1 MNNGTI
7 LNNTYQIIKPI
18 GSGGV
23 GIIYLGYHLNLQKH
37 VVIKKVK
44 DHCSGLMNN
53 RIEVDILKSLHHTY
67 LPQVYDFLEI
77 DDGIFTVMDYI
88 SGHDLMYYL
97 ESGYQFPEEQIVLWM
112 KQLCEV
118 LAYLRSRKPPI
129 IHCDIK
135 PGNIMI
141 TDEGNICLID
151 FNISLDGENNKD
163 LVGLSGLYAS
173 PEQVKKAEYK
183 MRYGS
188 GDKVKID
195 QRTDIFS
202 LGAVFYYIMTGIK
215 PNVREQEVISLRY
228 MDHLYND
235 ELANIVDKAM
245 ETDPAKRFKSAEK
258 MLDALEHMEK
268 WNTEC
273 IRRMRR
279 GAIVGGV
286 TGCLALVL
294 LCAGILGY
302 REKKKEDR
310 YYEQIQAAKRYLNE
324 ADYEKMISAYEMAIE
339 LKPEDPDAYIGLVEY
354 YLEEG
359 EYYEAKS
366 IARTGLIKTNNKR
379 LQDLI
384 ILIDDTRAEQF
395 QQTGEVVAV
404 DTEEKV
410 NQENMDSVLVRND
423 VIGMVA
429 EYCYQQYANAYKQV
443 DVKYISGEQGCQVR
457 FKGLELY
464 AYFKNDASHSNMVDS
479 YNKRPTKTAKPYKVE
494 ITKPSVLFVG
504 YDGYIT
510 SERIG
515 EMFNIEP
522 GNALEQ
528 EGDSYFLVFD
538 YLGCTVKIETDQK
551 GNVCDKDALIE
562 LYPLNLDSDWEEEEQ
577 EEEEE
582 IDDGTFVLAG
592 ETYTYDVESIY
603 IYNAILNNIEPLY
616 ECKKLKSVMFINCTI
631 ADLSPL
637 AGCTALQE
645 FNLQDSTG
653 NLDLS
658 CLSGLSSLKYLG
670 FHECRDI
677 DDLSPIMNLDL
688 YLLHPCG
695 SEVPYEQVE
704 EYMNRHPGC
713 EVWFDY
719 YCIS

>member
-7 LNNTYQIIKPI
+7 LNNTYQIIKSI

-97 ESGYQFPEEQIVLWM
+97 ESGYQFPGEQIVLWM

-118 LAYLRSRKPPI
+118 LAYLHSRKPPI

-302 REKKKEDR
+302 REKKKEDFFEQ
-310 YYEQIQAAKRYLNE
+310 YELQ
-324 ADYEKMISAYEMAIE
+324 MEMAE
-339 LKPEDPDAYIGLVEY
+339 SWKE
-354 YLEEG
+354 
-359 EYYEAKS
+359 S
-366 IARTGLIKTNNKR
+366 
-379 LQDLI
+379 Q
-384 ILIDDTRAEQF
+384 
-395 QQTGEVVAV
+395 
-404 DTEEKV
+404 
-410 NQENMDSVLVRND
+410 
-423 VIGMVA
+423 
-429 EYCYQQYANAYKQV
+429 
-443 DVKYISGEQGCQVR
+443 
-457 FKGLELY
+457 
-464 AYFKNDASHSNMVDS
+464 
-479 YNKRPTKTAKPYKVE
+479 
-494 ITKPSVLFVG
+494 
-504 YDGYIT
+504 
-510 SERIG
+510 
-515 EMFNIEP
+515 
-522 GNALEQ
+522 
-528 EGDSYFLVFD
+528 
-538 YLGCTVKIETDQK
+538 
-551 GNVCDKDALIE
+551 
-562 LYPLNLDSDWEEEEQ
+562 EEEQ
-577 EEEEE
+577 ADQMIRSGIRLLNRKEYQKQFKKYTREKANVLFGIGEAYLSLENYSE
-582 IDDGTFVLAG
+582 AETFLR
-592 ETYTYDVESIY
+592 ES
-603 IYNAILNNIEPLY
+603 
-616 ECKKLKSVMFINCTI
+616 
-631 ADLSPL
+631 
-637 AGCTALQE
+637 LQE
-645 FNLQDSTG
+645 NDDNPEG
-653 NLDLS
+653 YRDLAIAQI
-658 CLSGLSSLKYLG
+658 CLNKMGQAESS
-670 FHECRDI
+670 
-677 DDLSPIMNLDL
+677 MNLAVEKGLPKEDASMIQAEL
-688 YLLHPCG
+688 AMQEQRYEEAWQYGMEAAKSSDTQMVLRAAGILLD
-695 SEVPYEQVE
+695 SVK
-704 EYMNRHPGC
+704 RHMLSFWTGITLLLFMTAVRC
-713 EVWFDY
+713 FRRKRKFFW
-719 YCIS
+719 I

>member
-245 ETDPAKRFKSAEK
+245 ETDPAKRFKSADK

-366 IARTGLIKTNNKR
+366 IARTGLIKTN
-379 LQDLI
+379 
-384 ILIDDTRAEQF
+384 
-395 QQTGEVVAV
+395 
-404 DTEEKV
+404 
-410 NQENMDSVLVRND
+410 
-423 VIGMVA
+423 
-429 EYCYQQYANAYKQV
+429 
-443 DVKYISGEQGCQVR
+443 
-457 FKGLELY
+457 
-464 AYFKNDASHSNMVDS
+464 FKNDASHSNMVDS

-603 IYNAILNNIEPLY
+603 IYNATLNNIEPLY

-658 CLSGLSSLKYLG
+658 CL
-670 FHECRDI
+670 
-677 DDLSPIMNLDL
+677 
-688 YLLHPCG
+688 
-695 SEVPYEQVE
+695 
-704 EYMNRHPGC
+704 
-713 EVWFDY
+713 
-719 YCIS
+719 

>member
-118 LAYLRSRKPPI
+118 LAYLHSRKPPI

-188 GDKVKID
+188 GDKVKMD

-286 TGCLALVL
+286 TGCLAFVL

-366 IARTGLIKTNNKR
+366 IARTGLIKTN
-379 LQDLI
+379 
-384 ILIDDTRAEQF
+384 
-395 QQTGEVVAV
+395 
-404 DTEEKV
+404 
-410 NQENMDSVLVRND
+410 
-423 VIGMVA
+423 
-429 EYCYQQYANAYKQV
+429 
-443 DVKYISGEQGCQVR
+443 
-457 FKGLELY
+457 
-464 AYFKNDASHSNMVDS
+464 FKNDASHSNMVDS

-603 IYNAILNNIEPLY
+603 IYNATLNNIEPLY

>member
-188 GDKVKID
+188 GDKVKMD

-366 IARTGLIKTNNKR
+366 IARTGLIKTN
-379 LQDLI
+379 
-384 ILIDDTRAEQF
+384 
-395 QQTGEVVAV
+395 
-404 DTEEKV
+404 
-410 NQENMDSVLVRND
+410 
-423 VIGMVA
+423 
-429 EYCYQQYANAYKQV
+429 
-443 DVKYISGEQGCQVR
+443 
-457 FKGLELY
+457 
-464 AYFKNDASHSNMVDS
+464 FKNDASHSNMVDS

-528 EGDSYFLVFD
+528 EGDSYFLVVD

-592 ETYTYDVESIY
+592 ETHTYDVESIY
-603 IYNAILNNIEPLY
+603 IYNATLNNIEPLY

>member
-44 DHCSGLMNN
+44 DHSSGLMNN

-118 LAYLRSRKPPI
+118 LAYLHSRKPPI

-188 GDKVKID
+188 GDKVKMD

-366 IARTGLIKTNNKR
+366 IARTGLIKTN
-379 LQDLI
+379 
-384 ILIDDTRAEQF
+384 
-395 QQTGEVVAV
+395 
-404 DTEEKV
+404 
-410 NQENMDSVLVRND
+410 
-423 VIGMVA
+423 
-429 EYCYQQYANAYKQV
+429 
-443 DVKYISGEQGCQVR
+443 
-457 FKGLELY
+457 
-464 AYFKNDASHSNMVDS
+464 FKNDASHSNMVDS

-603 IYNAILNNIEPLY
+603 IYNATLNNIEPLY

>member
-7 LNNTYQIIKPI
+7 LNNTYQIIKSI

-118 LAYLRSRKPPI
+118 LAYLHSRKPPI

-188 GDKVKID
+188 GDKVKMD

-359 EYYEAKS
+359 EYYEAKG
-366 IARTGLIKTNNKR
+366 IARTGLIKTN
-379 LQDLI
+379 
-384 ILIDDTRAEQF
+384 
-395 QQTGEVVAV
+395 
-404 DTEEKV
+404 
-410 NQENMDSVLVRND
+410 
-423 VIGMVA
+423 
-429 EYCYQQYANAYKQV
+429 
-443 DVKYISGEQGCQVR
+443 
-457 FKGLELY
+457 
-464 AYFKNDASHSNMVDS
+464 FKNDASHSNMVDS

-603 IYNAILNNIEPLY
+603 IYNATLNNIEPLY

>member
-7 LNNTYQIIKPI
+7 LNNTYQIIKSI

-44 DHCSGLMNN
+44 DHSSGLMNN

-67 LPQVYDFLEI
+67 HPQVYDFLEI

-118 LAYLRSRKPPI
+118 LAYLHSRKPPI

-188 GDKVKID
+188 GDKVKMD

-302 REKKKEDR
+302 REKKKEDFFEQ
-310 YYEQIQAAKRYLNE
+310 YELQ
-324 ADYEKMISAYEMAIE
+324 MEMAE
-339 LKPEDPDAYIGLVEY
+339 SWKE
-354 YLEEG
+354 
-359 EYYEAKS
+359 S
-366 IARTGLIKTNNKR
+366 
-379 LQDLI
+379 Q
-384 ILIDDTRAEQF
+384 
-395 QQTGEVVAV
+395 
-404 DTEEKV
+404 
-410 NQENMDSVLVRND
+410 
-423 VIGMVA
+423 
-429 EYCYQQYANAYKQV
+429 
-443 DVKYISGEQGCQVR
+443 
-457 FKGLELY
+457 
-464 AYFKNDASHSNMVDS
+464 
-479 YNKRPTKTAKPYKVE
+479 
-494 ITKPSVLFVG
+494 
-504 YDGYIT
+504 
-510 SERIG
+510 
-515 EMFNIEP
+515 
-522 GNALEQ
+522 
-528 EGDSYFLVFD
+528 
-538 YLGCTVKIETDQK
+538 
-551 GNVCDKDALIE
+551 
-562 LYPLNLDSDWEEEEQ
+562 EEEQ
-577 EEEEE
+577 ADQMIRSGIRLLNRKEYQKQFKKYTREKANVLFGIGEAYLSLENYSEAETFLRESLQENDDNPEGYRDLAIAQICLNKMGQAESSMNLAVEKGLPKEDASMIQAELAMQEQRYEEAWQYGMEAAKSS
-582 IDDGTFVLAG
+582 DTQMVLRAAG
-592 ETYTYDVESIY
+592 ILLDVEEKLGNTRECIDFLQHMAEQSRDLWKVIWLRKEGELCVRY
-603 IYNAILNNIEPLY
+603 SEENSGKNQEEMFQQAMQRYEIICETAYAELLDWYNLASVYDSCQMFSKEKEILLDMKQKYPDEY
-616 ECKKLKSVMFINCTI
+616 EVCLRLSNVCYRVESNTSVKIRDYGQAWKYYQEACKICENQGI
-631 ADLSPL
+631 SPDSDVNM
-637 AGCTALQE
+637 LQMKKV
-645 FNLQDSTG
+645 L
-653 NLDLS
+653 
-658 CLSGLSSLKYLG
+658 
-670 FHECRDI
+670 
-677 DDLSPIMNLDL
+677 
-688 YLLHPCG
+688 
-695 SEVPYEQVE
+695 EQLE
-704 EYMNRHPGC
+704 TKPDGQEL
-713 EVWFDY
+713 EDE
-719 YCIS
+719 

>member
-118 LAYLRSRKPPI
+118 LAYLHSRKPPI

-188 GDKVKID
+188 GDKVKMD

-366 IARTGLIKTNNKR
+366 IARTGLIKTN
-379 LQDLI
+379 
-384 ILIDDTRAEQF
+384 
-395 QQTGEVVAV
+395 
-404 DTEEKV
+404 
-410 NQENMDSVLVRND
+410 
-423 VIGMVA
+423 
-429 EYCYQQYANAYKQV
+429 
-443 DVKYISGEQGCQVR
+443 
-457 FKGLELY
+457 
-464 AYFKNDASHSNMVDS
+464 FKNDASHSNMVDS

-603 IYNAILNNIEPLY
+603 IYNATLNNIEPLY

>member
-7 LNNTYQIIKPI
+7 LNNTYQIIKSI

-44 DHCSGLMNN
+44 DHSSGLMNN

-118 LAYLRSRKPPI
+118 LAYLHSRKPPI

-141 TDEGNICLID
+141 TDEENICLID

-366 IARTGLIKTNNKR
+366 IARTGLIKTN
-379 LQDLI
+379 
-384 ILIDDTRAEQF
+384 
-395 QQTGEVVAV
+395 
-404 DTEEKV
+404 
-410 NQENMDSVLVRND
+410 
-423 VIGMVA
+423 
-429 EYCYQQYANAYKQV
+429 
-443 DVKYISGEQGCQVR
+443 
-457 FKGLELY
+457 
-464 AYFKNDASHSNMVDS
+464 FKNDASHSNMVDS

-603 IYNAILNNIEPLY
+603 IYNATLNNIEPLY

>member
-7 LNNTYQIIKPI
+7 LNNTYQIIKSI

-44 DHCSGLMNN
+44 DHSSGLMNN

-118 LAYLRSRKPPI
+118 LAYLHSRKPPI

-188 GDKVKID
+188 GDKVKMD
-195 QRTDIFS
+195 ERTDLFS
-202 LGAVFYYIMTGIK
+202 LGAVIYYVMTGIK
-215 PNVREQEVISLRY
+215 PNVRAHQVIPLRY
-228 MDHLYND
+228 MEHLYSD

-273 IRRMRR
+273 IRHMRR

-366 IARTGLIKTNNKR
+366 IARTGLIKTN
-379 LQDLI
+379 
-384 ILIDDTRAEQF
+384 
-395 QQTGEVVAV
+395 
-404 DTEEKV
+404 
-410 NQENMDSVLVRND
+410 
-423 VIGMVA
+423 
-429 EYCYQQYANAYKQV
+429 
-443 DVKYISGEQGCQVR
+443 
-457 FKGLELY
+457 
-464 AYFKNDASHSNMVDS
+464 FKNDASHSNMVDS

-603 IYNAILNNIEPLY
+603 IYNATLNNIEPLY

-695 SEVPYEQVE
+695 PEVPYEQVE

>member
-7 LNNTYQIIKPI
+7 LNNTYQIIKSI

-118 LAYLRSRKPPI
+118 LAYLHSRKPPI

-366 IARTGLIKTNNKR
+366 IARTGLIKTN
-379 LQDLI
+379 
-384 ILIDDTRAEQF
+384 
-395 QQTGEVVAV
+395 
-404 DTEEKV
+404 
-410 NQENMDSVLVRND
+410 
-423 VIGMVA
+423 
-429 EYCYQQYANAYKQV
+429 
-443 DVKYISGEQGCQVR
+443 
-457 FKGLELY
+457 
-464 AYFKNDASHSNMVDS
+464 FKNDASHSNMVDS

-603 IYNAILNNIEPLY
+603 IYNATLNNIEPLY

>member
-118 LAYLRSRKPPI
+118 LAYLHSRKPPI

-245 ETDPAKRFKSAEK
+245 ETDPAKRFKSADK

-366 IARTGLIKTNNKR
+366 IARTGLIKTN
-379 LQDLI
+379 
-384 ILIDDTRAEQF
+384 
-395 QQTGEVVAV
+395 
-404 DTEEKV
+404 
-410 NQENMDSVLVRND
+410 
-423 VIGMVA
+423 
-429 EYCYQQYANAYKQV
+429 
-443 DVKYISGEQGCQVR
+443 
-457 FKGLELY
+457 
-464 AYFKNDASHSNMVDS
+464 FKNDASHSNMVDS

-603 IYNAILNNIEPLY
+603 IYNATLNNIEPLY

>member
-7 LNNTYQIIKPI
+7 LNNTYQIMKPI

-23 GIIYLGYHLNLQKH
+23 GIIYLGYHLNLQKY

-97 ESGYQFPEEQIVLWM
+97 ESGYQFTEEQIVFWM

-118 LAYLRSRKPPI
+118 LAYLHSRKPPI

-188 GDKVKID
+188 GDKVKMD
-195 QRTDIFS
+195 ERTDLFS
-202 LGAVFYYIMTGIK
+202 LGAVIYYVMTGIK
-215 PNVREQEVISLRY
+215 PNVRAHQVIPLRY
-228 MDHLYND
+228 MEHLYSD

-273 IRRMRR
+273 IRHMRR

-366 IARTGLIKTNNKR
+366 IARTGLIKTN
-379 LQDLI
+379 
-384 ILIDDTRAEQF
+384 
-395 QQTGEVVAV
+395 
-404 DTEEKV
+404 
-410 NQENMDSVLVRND
+410 
-423 VIGMVA
+423 
-429 EYCYQQYANAYKQV
+429 
-443 DVKYISGEQGCQVR
+443 
-457 FKGLELY
+457 
-464 AYFKNDASHSNMVDS
+464 FKNDASHSNMVDS

-603 IYNAILNNIEPLY
+603 IYNATLNNIEPLY

-695 SEVPYEQVE
+695 PEVPYEQVE

>member
-7 LNNTYQIIKPI
+7 LNNTYQIIKSI

-44 DHCSGLMNN
+44 DHSSGLMNN

-118 LAYLRSRKPPI
+118 LAYLHSRKPPI

-366 IARTGLIKTNNKR
+366 IARTGLIKTN
-379 LQDLI
+379 
-384 ILIDDTRAEQF
+384 
-395 QQTGEVVAV
+395 
-404 DTEEKV
+404 
-410 NQENMDSVLVRND
+410 
-423 VIGMVA
+423 
-429 EYCYQQYANAYKQV
+429 
-443 DVKYISGEQGCQVR
+443 
-457 FKGLELY
+457 
-464 AYFKNDASHSNMVDS
+464 FKNDASHSNMVDS

-603 IYNAILNNIEPLY
+603 IYNATLNNIEPLY

>member
-1 MNNGTI
+1 M
-7 LNNTYQIIKPI
+7 
-18 GSGGV
+18 
-23 GIIYLGYHLNLQKH
+23 
-37 VVIKKVK
+37 
-44 DHCSGLMNN
+44 
-53 RIEVDILKSLHHTY
+53 E
-67 LPQVYDFLEI
+67 
-77 DDGIFTVMDYI
+77 
-88 SGHDLMYYL
+88 
-97 ESGYQFPEEQIVLWM
+97 
-112 KQLCEV
+112 
-118 LAYLRSRKPPI
+118 
-129 IHCDIK
+129 
-135 PGNIMI
+135 
-141 TDEGNICLID
+141 
-151 FNISLDGENNKD
+151 
-163 LVGLSGLYAS
+163 
-173 PEQVKKAEYK
+173 
-183 MRYGS
+183 
-188 GDKVKID
+188 
-195 QRTDIFS
+195 
-202 LGAVFYYIMTGIK
+202 
-215 PNVREQEVISLRY
+215 
-228 MDHLYND
+228 HLYSD

-366 IARTGLIKTNNKR
+366 IARTGLIKTN
-379 LQDLI
+379 
-384 ILIDDTRAEQF
+384 
-395 QQTGEVVAV
+395 
-404 DTEEKV
+404 
-410 NQENMDSVLVRND
+410 
-423 VIGMVA
+423 
-429 EYCYQQYANAYKQV
+429 
-443 DVKYISGEQGCQVR
+443 
-457 FKGLELY
+457 
-464 AYFKNDASHSNMVDS
+464 FKNDASHSNMVDS

-522 GNALEQ
+522 DNALEQ

-603 IYNAILNNIEPLY
+603 IYNATLNNIEPLY

>member
-118 LAYLRSRKPPI
+118 LAYLHSRKPPI

-188 GDKVKID
+188 GDKVKMD

-366 IARTGLIKTNNKR
+366 IARTGLIKTN
-379 LQDLI
+379 
-384 ILIDDTRAEQF
+384 
-395 QQTGEVVAV
+395 
-404 DTEEKV
+404 
-410 NQENMDSVLVRND
+410 
-423 VIGMVA
+423 
-429 EYCYQQYANAYKQV
+429 
-443 DVKYISGEQGCQVR
+443 
-457 FKGLELY
+457 
-464 AYFKNDASHSNMVDS
+464 FKNDASHSNMVDS

-603 IYNAILNNIEPLY
+603 IYNATLNNIEPLY

-645 FNLQDSTG
+645 LNLQDSTG

-658 CLSGLSSLKYLG
+658 CLSGLSSLKYLE

-677 DDLSPIMNLDL
+677 DDLSPIMNLEL

-704 EYMNRHPGC
+704 EYMNRHLGC

>member
-7 LNNTYQIIKPI
+7 LNNTYQIMKSI

-44 DHCSGLMNN
+44 DHSSGLMNN

-118 LAYLRSRKPPI
+118 LAYLHSRKPPI

-135 PGNIMI
+135 PGNTMI

-188 GDKVKID
+188 GDKVKMD

-366 IARTGLIKTNNKR
+366 IARTGLIKTN
-379 LQDLI
+379 
-384 ILIDDTRAEQF
+384 
-395 QQTGEVVAV
+395 
-404 DTEEKV
+404 
-410 NQENMDSVLVRND
+410 
-423 VIGMVA
+423 
-429 EYCYQQYANAYKQV
+429 
-443 DVKYISGEQGCQVR
+443 
-457 FKGLELY
+457 
-464 AYFKNDASHSNMVDS
+464 FKNDASHSNMVDS

-538 YLGCTVKIETDQK
+538 YLGCTVKIDTDQK

-603 IYNAILNNIEPLY
+603 IYNATLNNIEPLY

-645 FNLQDSTG
+645 LNLQDSTG

-677 DDLSPIMNLDL
+677 DDLSPIMNLEL